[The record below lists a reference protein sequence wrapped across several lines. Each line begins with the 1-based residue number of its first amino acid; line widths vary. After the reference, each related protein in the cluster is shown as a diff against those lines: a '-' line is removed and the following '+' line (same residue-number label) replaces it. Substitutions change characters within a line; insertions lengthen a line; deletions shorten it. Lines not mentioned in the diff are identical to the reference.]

1 MKKIPYDLYI
11 YLDEL
16 SSFFKG
22 SSNRTENFLSCG
34 FTSIEISTYLLGSL
48 LNKKEENNSDKID
61 HLVDGIEMQ
70 FNLLKTYN
78 FNSESIG
85 FKNGY
90 SQNIENLKLLDHK
103 YAGKIDRITQT
114 YFDISQTIKIGL
126 DDQINKIRDY
136 FFLVKLP
143 VKQRNTDYQVEYPDI
158 IKVLNLDKL
167 EYFNSEDETFMM
179 VHQISECW
187 FNIGINELKII
198 DDLFDNSEIS
208 KSEIEEKFKLTFK
221 VLNYLSDNILLLDL
235 MVLSDYHPL
244 RVALRGASG
253 GQSMQ
258 AYELF
263 KISKKLFEK
272 FLILIEK
279 ENKNLVHI
287 IENPKT
293 EGDLLSIINNFT
305 LLERGLKNFFF
316 QHYVLTSNIIGSE
329 SFGSI
334 GHDLVSLVGKF
345 IQPIFKEIDQAKYDL
360 TLKTNYQY
368 GKIAGK
374 LILEKEDIVP
384 ASTEKHTSNIDTI
397 KRVTDAYFA
406 AISSFNQENWINLFA
421 KDGFIE
427 DPIGSRPYHG
437 HQQLAIFFKGVIR
450 FFSEFSMTIDR
461 MEVEEEFVKVYW
473 NADAKSYN
481 KKQINYSGIEIFKIN
496 DAGEIMTAQVE
507 WDPVVIAEQL

>member
-11 YLDEL
+11 YLDDL
-16 SSFFKG
+16 RSFFKG
-22 SSNRTENFLSCG
+22 NLKKTENFLSCG
-34 FTSIEISTYLLGSL
+34 MASLEISTYLMGSL
-48 LNKKEENNSDKID
+48 LRVQEDKNIEKIE
-61 HLVDGIEMQ
+61 HILKGIETQ
-70 FNLLKTYN
+70 FNLLNAYN

-85 FKNGY
+85 FNEGY
-90 SQNIENLKLLDHK
+90 SKNIENLKLLDLK
-103 YAGKIDRITQT
+103 YARRIDRITEL
-114 YFDISQTIKIGL
+114 YFEVSKKVQLGL
-126 DDQINKIRDY
+126 DDQINQIRDY

-143 VKQRNTDYQVEYPDI
+143 AKKHNSEKIIEYPDI
-158 IKVLNLDKL
+158 VEVLKLNEL

-187 FNIGINELKII
+187 FNIGINELKTIERS
-198 DDLFDNSEIS
+198 LDNAELDSA
-208 KSEIEEKFKLTFK
+208 EIEEKFKLTFK

-235 MVLSDYHPL
+235 MVLADYHPL

-374 LILEKEDIVP
+374 LILEKEDTIP
-384 ASTEKHTSNIDTI
+384 APTEKHTSDIDTI
-397 KRVTDAYFA
+397 IRVTDAYFA

-450 FFSEFSMTIDR
+450 FFSEFSMTIEN
-461 MEVEEEFVKVYW
+461 MNIEEDCVKVFW
-473 NADAKSYN
+473 NAKAKSYN
-481 KKQINYSGIEIFKIN
+481 NKEINYSGLEIFRIN
-496 DAGEIMTAQVE
+496 DSGKIMSAQVE
-507 WDPVVIAEQL
+507 WEPAIIADQL